1 MDEFTEVTSSG
12 WFSRITDSIKAVL
25 VGLLLF
31 VLAFPLLWFNEGR
44 AVSAAKSLDEGASS
58 VVSVS
63 ADKVDAANEG
73 KLVHT
78 TGVARTEDVLKDS
91 DFGISMKTIKL
102 TRSVEMYQWTEKK
115 KTEKQKKIGGGEE
128 KTTVHRYTKAWS
140 SKTIDSSDF
149 RKPKGHHNPTM
160 AYEGYTKRAQT
171 VSLGA
176 FTLAD
181 SVAKKIAGA
190 SLLSPDAQAL
200 EAVTPSLRERT
211 QLRDGAFYVTG
222 GGKKVGDGPLIGDL
236 RVRFKVV
243 QAAEISVAAK
253 QVGSSL
259 ETWQSKTGNTIELV
273 EMGTKAAEA
282 MFANAKTAAATL
294 TWILRLVGLLMMAF
308 GVGLVFR
315 PLVVVADVVPFVG
328 EMLRIGTFF
337 VSAAIAVPLSILT
350 IALAWIA
357 ARPLIG
363 GGFLL
368 LFVGSVVGLV
378 LLIRKRKAARTAAPA
393 ATTSP

>member
-1 MDEFTEVTSSG
+1 M
-12 WFSRITDSIKAVL
+12 L

-31 VLAFPLLWFNEGR
+31 VLSFPLLWFNEGR
-44 AVSAAKSLDEGASS
+44 AVGAAKSLDEGASS

-78 TGVARTEDVLKDS
+78 TGVARTEDLLKDS
-91 DFGISMKTIKL
+91 DFGISMKAITL

-115 KTEKQKKIGGGEE
+115 KTEKKKKIGGGEE
-128 KTTVHRYTKAWS
+128 KKTVYRYTKAWS
-140 SKTIDSSDF
+140 GKTIDSSDF
-149 RKPKGHHNPTM
+149 RKPKGHHNPAI
-160 AYEGYTKRAQT
+160 AYDGYTKRAQT

-190 SLLSPDAQAL
+190 SLISPDAKAL

-211 QLRDGAFYVTG
+211 QIRDGAFYVTG
-222 GGKKVGDGPLIGDL
+222 SGKKVGDGPRIGDL

-243 QAAEISVAAK
+243 QAAEISVAA
-253 QVGSSL
+253 QQAGSSL
-259 ETWQSKTGNTIELV
+259 KAWQSKTGNTIELV
-273 EMGTKAAEA
+273 EMGTKTAES

-294 TWILRLVGLLMMAF
+294 TWILRLVGFLMMAF
-308 GVGLVFR
+308 GVGMVFR
-315 PLVVVADVVPFVG
+315 PLAVVADVVPFFG

-337 VSAAIAVPLSILT
+337 VSLAIAFPLSILT

-368 LFVGSVVGLV
+368 LFVGSIVGLV
-378 LLIRKRKAARTAAPA
+378 LLLRKRKAARTAAPA
-393 ATTSP
+393 ATTGP